1 MEGLS
6 FQTLITQKLLYL
18 EASNFACLFKN
29 KFCRLNISMNI
40 WDTLILFQYIVKDK
54 QKQTKQL
61 NRLNMMSK
69 KLAKIS
75 TKFSA
80 FEAEW
85 KAEESSE
92 LVVSP
97 ASLLMLIFDSKKLG
111 STDAILCPTICWAQ
125 ERVVHGCPTI
135 CWAQERVVHGC
146 PTICWAQERVV
157 HGCPTICRT
166 QGLLG

>member
-1 MEGLS
+1 MCILPSLKGFSCAGLMEGLS

-80 FEAEW
+80 FEAE
-85 KAEESSE
+85 
-92 LVVSP
+92 
-97 ASLLMLIFDSKKLG
+97 
-111 STDAILCPTICWAQ
+111 
-125 ERVVHGCPTI
+125 
-135 CWAQERVVHGC
+135 
-146 PTICWAQERVV
+146 
-157 HGCPTICRT
+157 
-166 QGLLG
+166 